1 MKVPTKVDIYAHY
14 LTFAKY
20 VSYDKV
26 SSTTRGKSWN
36 IVETKAIEANNF
48 RKQRY

>member
-1 MKVPTKVDIYAHY
+1 MKVPTKVDICAQY

-20 VSYDKV
+20 ISYDKV
-26 SSTTRGKSWN
+26 SYTIRGKSWN

-48 RKQRY
+48 WKQRY